1 MLQSNFSNKAIK
13 ALIKIL
19 YHSTFDY
26 LNVFSS
32 LRNPSI
38 LSTPP
43 PKSHSINSTLLLRKT
58 TLHFQPNKNKI
69 PQLGQSPK
77 SLENLILSILQ
88 PFLFIHPRHQCYQLD
103 MRSLREHINWINFV
117 KVITLFLEEL

>member
-1 MLQSNFSNKAIK
+1 
-13 ALIKIL
+13 
-19 YHSTFDY
+19 
-26 LNVFSS
+26 NVFSS

-69 PQLGQSPK
+69 PQLGHSPK
-77 SLENLILSILQ
+77 PLENLILSTLQ
-88 PFLFIHPRHQCYQLD
+88 LFLFIHPRHQCYQLNMGRVD
-103 MRSLREHINWINFV
+103 GIDVICFCPFSKTYPLRLWHYR
-117 KVITLFLEEL
+117 

>member
-1 MLQSNFSNKAIK
+1 SIYPRKHNK
-13 ALIKIL
+13 LIKIL
-19 YHSTFDY
+19 YHSTFDNS
-26 LNVFSS
+26 NVFSI
-32 LRNPSI
+32 LRNQSI

-103 MRSLREHINWINFV
+103 MMSLREHIDW
-117 KVITLFLEEL
+117 LDFLCFKTARL

>member
-1 MLQSNFSNKAIK
+1 SIYPRKHNKV
-13 ALIKIL
+13 IKIL
-19 YHSTFDY
+19 YHSTFDHS
-26 LNVFSS
+26 NVFSS

-69 PQLGQSPK
+69 PQLGHSPK
-77 SLENLILSILQ
+77 PLENFILSTLQ
-88 PFLFIHPRHQCYQLD
+88 LFLFIHPIHQCYQSNMARVDGIDLI
-103 MRSLREHINWINFV
+103 RFCPFSKTYPLRFWHYR
-117 KVITLFLEEL
+117 